1 MQFLGLLPALFSE
14 SQLFSPLLLRRWL
27 FSATLS
33 LSPLCVPMMGWTSL
47 WEHHNLRA
55 AQHISK
61 GLNSTPW
68 VCLMLSH
75 MFLPRTWK
83 QSRLEANRLSLEA
96 SAPQPARPAGSQHLS
111 GLCPYISEAWNANKT
126 SLTHHSSLTA
136 GLQWPRKQW
145 FRVQTQIWQRS
156 SNWLNR
162 LPGDTVPFCKPM
174 LAVSEVEKPY
184 GSDKATA
191 VYFYHHKYREM
202 QLQLKNLLKTFT
214 TIFIPSPWTQHVSF
228 SS

>member
-1 MQFLGLLPALFSE
+1 MGVNIQLLGLLPALFSE

-33 LSPLCVPMMGWTSL
+33 PLCVPMMGWTSL
-47 WEHHNLRA
+47 WEHQSLRA
-55 AQHISK
+55 AQPISK
-61 GLNSTPW
+61 GLNSTPQ

-136 GLQWPRKQW
+136 GLQ
-145 FRVQTQIWQRS
+145 
-156 SNWLNR
+156 
-162 LPGDTVPFCKPM
+162 
-174 LAVSEVEKPY
+174 
-184 GSDKATA
+184 
-191 VYFYHHKYREM
+191 
-202 QLQLKNLLKTFT
+202 
-214 TIFIPSPWTQHVSF
+214 
-228 SS
+228 